1 VSSSVTRYVL
11 VASGF
16 LGGFLAVSGSL
27 FLVAPR
33 TGLALFGL
41 TAGDE
46 ELLPA
51 VGVRQLAFGLV
62 ILLLALLR
70 EVRALSVVLLVGA
83 AVPAVDGLV
92 VWRAVGSGASMRHL
106 AAVPVCAA
114 LGVALRRGSRA

>member
-27 FLVAPR
+27 FLIAPR

-83 AVPAVDGLV
+83 AVPSVDGLV

-114 LGVALRRGSRA
+114 LGLALRRGSRA